1 MSGSNIIYMN
11 ETNQK
16 LPQLKLADNIPV
28 TIELDTQP
36 EQAKEFPNKFDET
49 KPTHMY
55 FITATD
61 PMSGA
66 EGKHIWFA
74 TDRQHKELISRG
86 ALLGSKYEIV
96 NRKMPGDK
104 YATFIVRDVAAQL
117 PVRST
122 SDDLPPLEEYLK
134 DPEATQSIDS
144 QDFAPINAVKTQAPN
159 KQHADKQSMG
169 MCFKIAGDWVGRGLI
184 TRGQHKT
191 IARELY
197 VEFSELTSE

>member
-1 MSGSNIIYMN
+1 MN

-74 TDRQHKELISRG
+74 TDRQHKELISKG
-86 ALLGSKYEIV
+86 ALLGDKYEIV

-104 YATFIVRDVAAQL
+104 YATFIVRDLTVQL

-122 SDDLPPLEEYLK
+122 SDDLPPLEDYLNGSV
-134 DPEATQSIDS
+134 DGQSANSINS
-144 QDFAPINAVKTQAPN
+144 SAINANKTQAPVPQR
-159 KQHADKQSMG
+159 KDGQTMG
-169 MCFKIAGDWVGRGLI
+169 MCFKIANDKTDDIEEVKVL
-184 TRGQHKT
+184 TRQYYK
-191 IARELY
+191 AFNELM
-197 VEFSELTSE
+197 SE